1 MVAVRAESGIDDREG
16 EPGGVYG
23 LGGRRVE
30 GGGAGGWREEG
41 KERRAV
47 YGAWLSVAIINH
59 ILVSR
64 LAPRRQ
70 GYHSKGI
77 R

>member
-16 EPGGVYG
+16 EPVGVYG
-23 LGGRRVE
+23 LR
-30 GGGAGGWREEG
+30 GGGREEG

>member
-23 LGGRRVE
+23 LGGRGGEE
-30 GGGAGGWREEG
+30 GGGREEG